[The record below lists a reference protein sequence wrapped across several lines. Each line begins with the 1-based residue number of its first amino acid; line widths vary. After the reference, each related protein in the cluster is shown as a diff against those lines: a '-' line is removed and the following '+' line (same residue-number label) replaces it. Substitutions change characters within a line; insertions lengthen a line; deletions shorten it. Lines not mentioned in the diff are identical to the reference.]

1 MTDGQATSLFSSDR
15 LLGLDEIE
23 SGFDVMSM
31 VSLAESESRF
41 RIFDLSDTGPN
52 EFRVSVLGQQR
63 MFNIPL
69 NVQVTNINTRRVI
82 NCEDLSNDYKHF
94 YSNYFRSSSNGLPVL
109 YFMIIGRI
117 ANRHGALRVIEEAI
131 NKESKTVATS
141 TSWWGIYSIQLEPP
155 LFIKFDPMFNASMS
169 AIINKQH
176 VPRTESEQTLYN
188 ILLETF
194 GTHYVTRVIV
204 GATAHMYTLINNA
217 FTKSATFE
225 ETASEVSRM
234 SNSFFLPKIVPRSI
248 HSIKESL
255 SESFRKNSK
264 SFVEYQP
271 PVALVP
277 GKTEWQSWLDN
288 AVLTPVV
295 VNRTLA
301 PLSNI
306 FYRYPLIRGHLRR
319 TIDHYLRHGKYPKL
333 GELNR

>member
-94 YSNYFRSSSNGLPVL
+94 YSNYFRSTRSTSSWSAFIVSGSTSRYNTLR
-109 YFMIIGRI
+109 RI
-117 ANRHGALRVIEEAI
+117 QEAI

-155 LFIKFDPMFNASMS
+155 LFIK
-169 AIINKQH
+169 
-176 VPRTESEQTLYN
+176 
-188 ILLETF
+188 
-194 GTHYVTRVIV
+194 
-204 GATAHMYTLINNA
+204 
-217 FTKSATFE
+217 
-225 ETASEVSRM
+225 
-234 SNSFFLPKIVPRSI
+234 
-248 HSIKESL
+248 
-255 SESFRKNSK
+255 
-264 SFVEYQP
+264 
-271 PVALVP
+271 
-277 GKTEWQSWLDN
+277 
-288 AVLTPVV
+288 
-295 VNRTLA
+295 
-301 PLSNI
+301 
-306 FYRYPLIRGHLRR
+306 
-319 TIDHYLRHGKYPKL
+319 
-333 GELNR
+333 

>member
-15 LLGLDEIE
+15 LIGLEEIE
-23 SGFDVMSM
+23 SGFDVINM

-41 RIFDLSDTGPN
+41 RIFDLSETGSN
-52 EFRVSVLGQQR
+52 QFQVSVLGQQR
-63 MFNIPL
+63 MFNTPL

-94 YSNYFRSSSNGLPVL
+94 YSNYFRSTRSTSTWSAVIVG
-109 YFMIIGRI
+109 GSTS
-117 ANRHGALRVIEEAI
+117 RHDTLRKIEEAI
-131 NKESKTVATS
+131 NKQSKAVATS
-141 TSWWGIYSIQLEPP
+141 TSWWGLYSIQLGPP
-155 LFIKFDPMFNASMS
+155 FFIQLDPMFNASMS

-188 ILLETF
+188 ILLQTF
-194 GTHYVTRVIV
+194 GTHYVMHVVV
-204 GATAHMYTLINNA
+204 GATAHMYTLINSA

-225 ETASEVSRM
+225 ETATEVSKM
-234 SNSFFLPKIVPRSI
+234 SNSFFLPKIVPKSM

-255 SESFRKNSK
+255 SESFRKNSRF
-264 SFVEYQP
+264 FVEYQP

-288 AVLTPVV
+288 AILTPVV
-295 VNRTLA
+295 VNRTLT

-306 FYRYPLIRGHLRR
+306 FNRYPLIRAHLRH

-333 GELNR
+333 AELNR